1 MRAYGPHVQVLGE
14 MRDPYEVLGVTRNA
28 GDADIKSAYR
38 ALAKKFHPDT
48 DPGNPRTV
56 ERFQEISAAYDLLRD
71 KRRRRLYDSGEID
84 ANGTRTARNGE
95 TARGPG
101 HEAWQAGFGAARDS
115 GDATASPAGMGD
127 FNFAFKTNDREEAF
141 SSQSIFS
148 ELFSHPRAGAKGRL
162 RMRGADV
169 NYRLRVSFL
178 EAANGATRRVRL
190 PDGRRLDVTIPRGV
204 DTNQHIRLKGQ
215 GEPGRSG
222 FRPGDA
228 IIVIEVND
236 HPLFRRSGLDIHM
249 DLPITVQEATLGGKV
264 TVPTIS
270 GPVAVNI
277 PAGSNS
283 GTVLRLN
290 DRGILVRPVEGGGAS
305 EQGSHY
311 VNLIVMLPD
320 PPDTAFV
327 DFVRGWAPDHPY
339 PVREEPDETGDNE
352 SGNPDKS

>member
-1 MRAYGPHVQVLGE
+1 MRADAPHMRVLGE
-14 MRDPYEVLGVTRNA
+14 MRDPYEVLGVTRKA
-28 GDADIKSAYR
+28 GYAEIKSAYR

-84 ANGTRTARNGE
+84 ANGTRRARNGE

-101 HEAWQAGFGAARDS
+101 HEAWQAGFGAARGR
-115 GDATASPAGMGD
+115 GDATGTQDERGD

-141 SSQSIFS
+141 SSQGIFS
-148 ELFSHPRAGAKGRL
+148 ELFGHPHARPKGL

-169 NYRLRVSFL
+169 NYRLKVSFL
-178 EAANGATRRVRL
+178 EAANGAVRRVRL
-190 PDGRRLDVTIPRGV
+190 PGGRRLDLTIPRGV

-215 GEPGRSG
+215 GEPGRPG

-228 IIVIEVND
+228 IVVIEVED

-249 DLPITVQEATLGGKV
+249 DLPVTVQEAMLGGKV
-264 TVPTIS
+264 AVPTIS

-283 GTVLRLN
+283 GTVLRLK
-290 DRGILVRPVEGGGAS
+290 DRGIIGRPGSGGDMP

-311 VNLIVMLPD
+311 VTLSVMLPD
-320 PPDTAFV
+320 PPDAAFV
-327 DFVRGWAPDHPY
+327 DFIRGWAPDHPY
-339 PVREEPDETGDNE
+339 PVREEPDGTEDA
-352 SGNPDKS
+352 